1 MHTLT
6 AHLRL
11 TAAASLVLT
20 LWCASAVAQATSANR
35 GATTA
40 RVDSG
45 ALGPTY
51 DIAEPDMLEQMMRRL
66 RNMERSGE
74 LQKRMEE
81 GKAQALRSL
90 QNPRP
95 VPGLG
100 RASVER
106 SYLVDPSVST
116 DRDIRTPDGTL
127 IAKAGTKVNPL
138 EFVSMSRWLVFFD
151 ARDKRQVALAESLGK
166 RYDWNIKPILVAG
179 APLDLGRAWKRQVY
193 FDQGGYLVS
202 RLGIQNVPAL
212 VTQDG
217 AMLRIQELRP

>member
-1 MHTLT
+1 MR
-6 AHLRL
+6 HLSSQRL
-11 TAAASLVLT
+11 AAV
-20 LWCASAVAQATSANR
+20 CAALAIACTSVAGQPSNR
-35 GATTA
+35 PAGTPGPA
-40 RVDSG
+40 RADAG

-51 DIAEPDMLEQMMRRL
+51 DIAEPDMLDQMMRRL

-74 LQKRMEE
+74 LQKRVEE
-81 GKAQALRSL
+81 GKARALRSL
-90 QNPRP
+90 QNPSP
-95 VPGLG
+95 VPGIG

-106 SYLVDPSVST
+106 SFLVDPSVAT

-127 IAKAGTKVNPL
+127 VAKAGTKVNPL
-138 EFVSMSRWLVFFD
+138 DFVAMTRWLVFFD

-179 APLDLGRAWKRQVY
+179 APLELGRSWKRQVY
-193 FDQGGYLVS
+193 YDQGGYLVS

-217 AMLRIQELRP
+217 SMLRVQELRP